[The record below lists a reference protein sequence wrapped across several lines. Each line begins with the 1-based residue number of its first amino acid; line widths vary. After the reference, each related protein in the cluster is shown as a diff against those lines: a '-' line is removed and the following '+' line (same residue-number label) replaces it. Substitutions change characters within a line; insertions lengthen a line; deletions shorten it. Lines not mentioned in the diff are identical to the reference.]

1 MDSLRKKLNEKRQ
14 PKKEKES
21 KYICLQEQDVHTLT
35 GLLKM
40 FFRELYPP
48 VMPKDVFT
56 ACTSGESHN
65 LSCH

>member
-14 PKKEKES
+14 PKKDS
-21 KYICLQEQDVHTLT
+21 KYLCLQEQDVHTLT

-40 FFRELYPP
+40 FFRELYPS

-56 ACTSGESHN
+56 ACTSGESLN
-65 LSCH
+65 LPCH